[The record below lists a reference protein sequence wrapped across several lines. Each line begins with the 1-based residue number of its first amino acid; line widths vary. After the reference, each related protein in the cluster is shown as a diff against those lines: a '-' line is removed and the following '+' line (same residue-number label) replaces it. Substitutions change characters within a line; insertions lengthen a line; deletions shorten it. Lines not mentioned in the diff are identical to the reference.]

1 MTVAITDVVLRDAHQ
16 SLFATRLRLDDMLP
30 IAAQLDDVGYGS
42 LECWGG
48 ATFDACIR
56 FLGEDPWLRLRELKK
71 AMPKTPLQMLLRG
84 QNLLGY
90 RHYADDVVER
100 FVERA
105 VKNGMDVFRVFDAM
119 NDPRNMKAA
128 LQAVRSHGAHAQG
141 TLSYTTSPA
150 HTLQTWLDL
159 TEQLLE
165 TGVDSIAI
173 KDMSGILTPMAAYEL
188 VSEIKKRFEVRLH
201 LHCHATTGMAE
212 MTLLKA
218 IEAGVDGVDTAISSM
233 SATYGHPATEA
244 LVATLAG
251 TEHDT
256 GLDILKLE
264 NIAAYFREVRK
275 KYHAF
280 EGQLKGYDS
289 RILVAQVPGGM
300 LTNLESQLKQQNA
313 ADKLDQVLAEIPRV
327 REDLGFI
334 PLVTPTSQIVGTQAV
349 LNVLTGERYKTIAKE
364 TAGILKG
371 EYGHTPVPVNAALQ
385 ARVLEGGAPVTCR
398 PADLLKPELAELE
411 ADVRRQAQE
420 KGITLA
426 GNAIDDVLTVAL
438 FPQIGLKFLEN
449 RNNPAA
455 FEPLPQAEAAQP
467 VAKAEKPAASG
478 IYTVEVEGKA
488 FVVKVHDTGLDILK
502 LENIAAYFREVRKKY
517 HAFEGQ
523 LKGYDSRILVAQ
535 VPGGM
540 LTNLESQLKQQNAA
554 DKLDQVLAEIPRV
567 REDLGFIPLV
577 TPTSQI
583 VGTQAVLNV
592 LTGERYKTIAKETAG
607 ILKGEYGHTPV
618 PVNAALQARVLEG
631 GAPVTC
637 RPADLLKPELAELEA
652 DVRRQAQEKGITLA
666 GNAIDDVLTVAL
678 FPQIGLKFLEN
689 RNNPAAF
696 EPLPQAEAAQPV
708 AKAEKPAASGIYTVE
723 VEGKAFVVKVSDGG
737 DISQLTA
744 AVPAA
749 SSAPVQAAAPAGA
762 GTPVTA
768 PLAGNIWK
776 VIATEGQ
783 TVAEGDVLLILE
795 AMKMET
801 EIRAAQAGTVRGIAV
816 KSGDAVS
823 VGDTLM
829 TLA

>member
-1 MTVAITDVVLRDAHQ
+1 
-16 SLFATRLRLDDMLP
+16 
-30 IAAQLDDVGYGS
+30 
-42 LECWGG
+42 
-48 ATFDACIR
+48 
-56 FLGEDPWLRLRELKK
+56 
-71 AMPKTPLQMLLRG
+71 
-84 QNLLGY
+84 
-90 RHYADDVVER
+90 
-100 FVERA
+100 
-105 VKNGMDVFRVFDAM
+105 
-119 NDPRNMKAA
+119 
-128 LQAVRSHGAHAQG
+128 
-141 TLSYTTSPA
+141 
-150 HTLQTWLDL
+150 
-159 TEQLLE
+159 
-165 TGVDSIAI
+165 
-173 KDMSGILTPMAAYEL
+173 
-188 VSEIKKRFEVRLH
+188 
-201 LHCHATTGMAE
+201 
-212 MTLLKA
+212 
-218 IEAGVDGVDTAISSM
+218 
-233 SATYGHPATEA
+233 
-244 LVATLAG
+244 
-251 TEHDT
+251 
-256 GLDILKLE
+256 
-264 NIAAYFREVRK
+264 
-275 KYHAF
+275 
-280 EGQLKGYDS
+280 
-289 RILVAQVPGGM
+289 
-300 LTNLESQLKQQNA
+300 
-313 ADKLDQVLAEIPRV
+313 
-327 REDLGFI
+327 
-334 PLVTPTSQIVGTQAV
+334 
-349 LNVLTGERYKTIAKE
+349 
-364 TAGILKG
+364 
-371 EYGHTPVPVNAALQ
+371 
-385 ARVLEGGAPVTCR
+385 
-398 PADLLKPELAELE
+398 
-411 ADVRRQAQE
+411 
-420 KGITLA
+420 
-426 GNAIDDVLTVAL
+426 
-438 FPQIGLKFLEN
+438 
-449 RNNPAA
+449 
-455 FEPLPQAEAAQP
+455 
-467 VAKAEKPAASG
+467 
-478 IYTVEVEGKA
+478 
-488 FVVKVHDTGLDILK
+488 
-502 LENIAAYFREVRKKY
+502 
-517 HAFEGQ
+517 
-523 LKGYDSRILVAQ
+523 ILVAQ

-737 DISQLTA
+737 DISQLTT